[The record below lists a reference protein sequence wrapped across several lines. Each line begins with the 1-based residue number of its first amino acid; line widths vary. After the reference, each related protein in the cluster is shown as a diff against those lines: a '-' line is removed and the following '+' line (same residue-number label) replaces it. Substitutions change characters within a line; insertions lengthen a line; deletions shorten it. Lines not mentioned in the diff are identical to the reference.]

1 MLHESEQTSVQS
13 SIMEANNEEPTKKPR
28 RARFPEDASKLA
40 VVVAFIPSVNDFT
53 DHEIRTIW
61 FDEEAFHTFKT
72 TAKQIA
78 LQARRF
84 RFDELIISDYEGSQ
98 DADPL
103 LKWARHGH
111 SRRGLEQWVNPSH
124 GDRRLC
130 IKEMTLQAVL
140 NLQHALRQQSE
151 DKEVIVDELA
161 NVSRKYSMNAAAFAE
176 RLGRADAYAVRSSQ
190 PNGTL
195 LSEHRGD
202 MQCLVSYVRRRSTE
216 VGESQL
222 KEIEAA
228 RQLFSY
234 QQSKA
239 SCETPT
245 AA

>member
-195 LSEHRGD
+195 LSLGD
-202 MQCLVSYVRRRSTE
+202 MPCLVSYVRRRSTD

-222 KEIEAA
+222 KEIEVA
-228 RQLFSY
+228 RQPFSY